1 MKAANGNCNLLKY
14 FFKLKK
20 TIKNQNF
27 KILYMFLFWTVGQK
41 YNSSKGHFDG
51 HFKLFSNVILTKE
64 LMNESRN

>member
-1 MKAANGNCNLLKY
+1 MTLLELQQLFDYVDYWFTDEKMKAANGNCNLLKY

-41 YNSSKGHFDG
+41 
-51 HFKLFSNVILTKE
+51 
-64 LMNESRN
+64 